1 VAAAAAA
8 SAASRLI
15 HAEAEASGVARGSS
29 RASSINRRAWSAEED
44 DTIRACV
51 QQMGMRWRMIA
62 PLLPGRS
69 DDSVRNRWK
78 RLKEEA
84 DAADE
89 RAGRRIGS
97 TSGFAYDDDGARYGG
112 STSARAP
119 KRAASSELSAA
130 AAAKRS
136 APATKQPPRQ
146 AAMKRSYDRDDDV
159 EAGGEGGQRVSWS
172 SYEDQV
178 IVRAVQE
185 LGPRWCAVAARLPS
199 RTDQAVRNR
208 WNRLQQ
214 RARVQARTMLNAFQ
228 MRPPTM
234 GNAPVE

>member
-1 VAAAAAA
+1 
-8 SAASRLI
+8 
-15 HAEAEASGVARGSS
+15 
-29 RASSINRRAWSAEED
+29 
-44 DTIRACV
+44 
-51 QQMGMRWRMIA
+51 MRWRLIA

-84 DAADE
+84 DE
-89 RAGRRIGS
+89 RLG
-97 TSGFAYDDDGARYGG
+97 
-112 STSARAP
+112 
-119 KRAASSELSAA
+119 
-130 AAAKRS
+130 
-136 APATKQPPRQ
+136 RQ
-146 AAMKRSYDRDDDV
+146 AAANGGNDDDEYPGDYV
-159 EAGGEGGQRVSWS
+159 SSSGRAVKRTQSDETAGYSSNKRHAAKPKRTQSLDDDEDGGEGGQRVSWS

-228 MRPPTM
+228 QQQ
-234 GNAPVE
+234 AQ

>member
-1 VAAAAAA
+1 MDQ
-8 SAASRLI
+8 S
-15 HAEAEASGVARGSS
+15 
-29 RASSINRRAWSAEED
+29 RRAWSQEED

-51 QQMGMRWRMIA
+51 TQMGMRWRQIA

-84 DAADE
+84 EEDGADDA
-89 RAGRRIGS
+89 
-97 TSGFAYDDDGARYGG
+97 DDDGTGG
-112 STSARAP
+112 RPSKRSASDADGAP
-119 KRAASSELSAA
+119 
-130 AAAKRS
+130 AAKRHASTAKPREASRTASKAS
-136 APATKQPPRQ
+136 A
-146 AAMKRSYDRDDDV
+146 DDD
-159 EAGGEGGQRVSWS
+159 ADGGEGGGRVSWS
-172 SYEDQV
+172 SHEDQV

-214 RARVQARTMLNAFQ
+214 RARVQARTMLNAFHQ
-228 MRPPTM
+228 GRNGMPP
-234 GNAPVE
+234 PVPGGAS

>member
-8 SAASRLI
+8 AAASRLI
-15 HAEAEASGVARGSS
+15 HAEAEASGSARGSVRS
-29 RASSINRRAWSAEED
+29 SSINRRAWSAEED
-44 DTIRACV
+44 HTIRACV
-51 QQMGMRWRMIA
+51 AQMGMRWRLIA

-78 RLKEEA
+78 RLKEEDEGEAAPDEDDA
-84 DAADE
+84 DDDDE
-89 RAGRRIGS
+89 R
-97 TSGFAYDDDGARYGG
+97 GA
-112 STSARAP
+112 ARAP
-119 KRAASSELSAA
+119 T
-130 AAAKRS
+130 RS
-136 APATKQPPRQ
+136 APAADASKKPTTKTAHDSKRHKPTSHSRQ
-146 AAMKRSYDRDDDV
+146 DRD
-159 EAGGEGGQRVSWS
+159 GEGDEPGQRVSWS

-214 RARVQARTMLNAFQ
+214 RARVQARTML
-228 MRPPTM
+228 
-234 GNAPVE
+234 APFSDRNPFDGAGGGGGGQPSAQ